1 MELDELRNEW
11 QEMSIEID
19 KQKLLTDKL
28 IIDMTQEKY
37 NNKLKSI
44 SIPETIGTVVCFA
57 AAIYIFI
64 NFDKL
69 DTWYMQ
75 LSGLFTALFCIVLP
89 IFSLRSIFGMQKLN
103 ISTSNYKQSLERFA
117 KNKKQFVWIQKVSFY
132 LSFVLVIVSL
142 PVTAK
147 LMNGKDLFLELKVW
161 LWYVP
166 FGFAFLYFFS
176 KWVFRHYKRTTDSA
190 EDLLKEL
197 DIS

>member
-11 QEMSIEID
+11 QEMSIELE
-19 KQKLLTDKL
+19 KQKILTDQL

-37 NNKLKSI
+37 SNKLKSI

-89 IFSLRSIFGMQKLN
+89 ILSLRSIFGMQKLN

-142 PVTAK
+142 PVVAK
-147 LMNGKDLFLELKVW
+147 LMNGKDLFLESKVW